1 MLKDACLALSA
12 GLLAVGLA
20 CFGFIVAQ
28 PWWHYPGA
36 VLVVLAVLAA
46 VALVLAPLIFVTGMA
61 GFGSMGHAL
70 AQAASELQL
79 LLTSGNASSRV

>member
-12 GLLAVGLA
+12 ALMAVGLA

-28 PWWHYPGA
+28 PWWNYPGA
-36 VLVVLAVLAA
+36 VLVVLAILMAI
-46 VALVLAPLIFVTGMA
+46 ALVLAPLVFVTGMA
-61 GFGSMGHAL
+61 GFGSVGHAL

-79 LLTSGNASSRV
+79 LLTTDAAWARV